1 MSKADTPYMVKVINS
16 YKGNSFFM
24 SSKIT
29 IDTSLFLPK
38 IDNYSDRR
46 NVYGKQQKEVSRMT
60 LQYVQEYINLCAD
73 KVGTEPITHTTQRST
88 RRATANYVKSKLNL
102 KDRSKSYFVPAFVWT
117 WIAGKVIAYVIKLVI
132 EHYWPDLVEEWG
144 IDI

>member
-1 MSKADTPYMVKVINS
+1 MGKVINS
-16 YKGNSFFM
+16 YKGNPFFM

-46 NVYGKQQKEVSRMT
+46 NVYGQQQREVSRMT
-60 LQYVQEYINLCAD
+60 LKYVQEYINLCAD
-73 KVGTEPITHTTQRST
+73 KVGTEPIAHTTQRST
-88 RRATANYVKSKLNL
+88 RRAVTSYVKSKLSL

-132 EHYWPDLVEEWG
+132 EHSGPDLVEEWG
-144 IDI
+144 IEI